1 MLMVVFVVMTA
12 STGFSAK
19 ITGERAM
26 NGKNGKTAGRLTAV
40 ALAAM
45 LGVSLG
51 MVRPVQA
58 AETDWRAG
66 NTLVAH
72 KFIVPIYKRISEGNF
87 CPYFFESEILPE
99 PDTSSA
105 GRVLSEG
112 VYSSS
117 SPSNRS

>member
-1 MLMVVFVVMTA
+1 
-12 STGFSAK
+12 
-19 ITGERAM
+19 M

-66 NTLVAH
+66 NTLSPMRLGRQMG
-72 KFIVPIYKRISEGNF
+72 KRKRIQ
-87 CPYFFESEILPE
+87 
-99 PDTSSA
+99 
-105 GRVLSEG
+105 RRLSFLHG
-112 VYSSS
+112 AKDSG
-117 SPSNRS
+117 

>member
-1 MLMVVFVVMTA
+1 
-12 STGFSAK
+12 
-19 ITGERAM
+19 M

-72 KFIVPIYKRISEGNF
+72 ALGEANGKRIQ
-87 CPYFFESEILPE
+87 
-99 PDTSSA
+99 
-105 GRVLSEG
+105 RRLSFLHG
-112 VYSSS
+112 AKDSG
-117 SPSNRS
+117 